1 MVSAPYESAATA
13 VTRNHR
19 PGTGQFADFRDWR
32 VLAGAVLLSIGY
44 YLGSRLGFALTF
56 QPHAVSVLWPPNA
69 MLLAAL
75 LLVPRRTWPLFIAAA
90 LPAHFAVQLDSEVP
104 LPMVTCWYV
113 SNVFEAIVGAAVV
126 RHFSETPFHFESFR
140 HFGIFCGGAVLFGPF
155 VSSFV
160 DAAFVELNAW
170 GQPGYWQNWQMR
182 FFSNVI
188 AVLTVT
194 AAIVSWHEAIADSFW
209 RRLTVARMVEALILV
224 SCLLAVCVT
233 AFNVAEAR
241 ESSTPVLVYASFPL
255 LLWAAVRF
263 GPAGTS
269 ASILLV
275 AFLAIWSA
283 SHGGG
288 PFGYNIDAAH
298 AKVVQLFLFVVA
310 LPLMAI
316 AIILRETRRSA
327 EAARSNEDRLTLALD
342 AAQMQ
347 MCDWDHDADRMSWSA
362 AKQGNQRHIE
372 ASTIVEFMG
381 LVHPDDRSAL
391 SDAIKAAVRNGGPFE
406 AEFRLTHPG
415 STVTSWLMMKG
426 KAHSATAENPAR
438 MSGITLDTTEHR
450 RVELQSRELRDEL
463 SHMNRVAVLG
473 ELTGAMAHELN
484 QPLTAILSNA
494 EAGRFIVDTDP
505 PDLPIVREILRDIVM
520 QSRRAADVIR
530 SLRALLK
537 KEKVELHSLNLNQ
550 LVRETMNLEKSTLI
564 ARKVVPILELSSG
577 VPAVRADP
585 VQLQQVLL
593 NLIMNACQAMAKQDP
608 ERRRL
613 VLRTTGESDVARVY
627 IQDTGPGIPEEQL
640 KRVFEP
646 FFTTKPEGLG
656 LGLAICRSIAVA
668 HGGSLR
674 AANHADGGAVFELT
688 LPVS

>member
-1 MVSAPYESAATA
+1 
-13 VTRNHR
+13 
-19 PGTGQFADFRDWR
+19 
-32 VLAGAVLLSIGY
+32 
-44 YLGSRLGFALTF
+44 
-56 QPHAVSVLWPPNA
+56 
-69 MLLAAL
+69 
-75 LLVPRRTWPLFIAAA
+75 VPRRTWPLFIVAA

-104 LPMVTCWYV
+104 LPMVACWYV

-126 RHFSETPFHFESFR
+126 RHFTETPFHFESFR
-140 HFGIFCGGAVLFGPF
+140 HFGIFCGGAVLFAPF

-160 DAAFVELNAW
+160 DAAFVQLNAW
-170 GQPGYWQNWQMR
+170 GEPGYWQNWQMR

-194 AAIVSWHEAIADSFW
+194 AAIVSWHEAISDSFW
-209 RRLTVARMVEALILV
+209 RRPSVARTVEALILV
-224 SCLLAVCVT
+224 SCLIAVCVT

-241 ESSTPVLVYASFPL
+241 EASTPVLVYASFPL
-255 LLWAAVRF
+255 LLWATVRF

-283 SHGGG
+283 SHGAG
-288 PFGYNIDAAH
+288 PFGYNIDAAN

-316 AIILRETRRSA
+316 AIILRDTRRSA

-347 MCDWDHDADRMSWSA
+347 MWDWDRDTDRMSWSV
-362 AKQGNQRHIE
+362 AKPGNHKRIE
-372 ASTIVEFMG
+372 ASTIAEFMG
-381 LVHPDDRSAL
+381 LVHPGDRSAL
-391 SDAIKAAVRNGGPFE
+391 PDAIDAAARSGSSFE

-426 KAHSATAENPAR
+426 KVHSDTAGNPSR
-438 MSGITLDTTEHR
+438 MIGIALDTTEHR
-450 RVELQSRELRDEL
+450 RIELQSRELRDEL

-473 ELTGAMAHELN
+473 ELTGALAHELN
-484 QPLTAILSNA
+484 QPLTAVLSNA
-494 EAGRFIVDTDP
+494 EAGRFIVDTDT
-505 PDLPIVREILRDIVM
+505 PDLSIVREILRDIVT

-530 SLRALLK
+530 SLRTLLQ
-537 KEKVELHSLNLNQ
+537 KEKVELQALNLNQ
-550 LVRETMNLEKSTLI
+550 LVRETMNLEKSTFI
-564 ARKVVPILELSSG
+564 ARKVVPILELSAEI
-577 VPAVRADP
+577 PAVKADR

-593 NLIMNACQAMAKQDP
+593 NLIMNACQAMAEQGV

-613 VLRTTGESDVARVY
+613 VLRTTGEGGVARVY
-627 IQDTGPGIPEEQL
+627 IQDTGPGIPEEKL
-640 KRVFEP
+640 ERVFEP

-656 LGLAICRSIAVA
+656 LGLSICRSIAVA
-668 HGGSLR
+668 HSGSLR
-674 AANHADGGAVFELT
+674 AANHADGGAIFELT